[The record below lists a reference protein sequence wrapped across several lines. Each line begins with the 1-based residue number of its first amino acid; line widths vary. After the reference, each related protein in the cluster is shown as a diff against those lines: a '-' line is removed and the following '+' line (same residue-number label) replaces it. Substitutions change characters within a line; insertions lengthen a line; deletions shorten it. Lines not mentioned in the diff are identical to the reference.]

1 MIVLGDLIRLKGGR
15 KIAADCIVLESSG
28 LKVDNSSLTGES
40 EAQKRTPHCTD
51 EDPFRTR

>member
-1 MIVLGDLIRLKGGR
+1 VVGDIIRLQGGR
-15 KIAADCIVLESSG
+15 KIAADCIIFESSG

-40 EAQKRTPHCTD
+40 EAQKRTHHFTE